1 MNKKPNYILYAV
13 ILLTVSFYAFLT
25 GCKGSSSTNPTAVYY
40 YNGSSTPQDI
50 NVNITNDG
58 KVVRTSAPSGKL
70 VIEAP
75 EANTFDSDV
84 ILKITESPS
93 VGNESSLLTVGS
105 TIYGITATKDGVPV
119 NMLSHPLNITFS
131 NEEKLNGASGY
142 YIGIKDID
150 RGDWQFINVYSANPS
165 MRTAFT
171 SSNQFS
177 YSIYKN
183 NILVTLFADLRN
195 LLQNT
200 PKVSGVIATLT
211 PAVISTN
218 NSKYSEDLKV
228 NLLLSGE
235 NLSGLVSEDY
245 KLKIVYFSSD
255 SRSTVLKVDNET
267 ISESSK
273 NTQTI
278 GTDCAHYFQFVPLSI
293 NYSAGFA
300 PSISFDLNLKDMA
313 LSEFPT
319 NFIVEISNND
329 TKSLSFAYSS
339 LLAFAR
345 SSSGTAENTD
355 TSTNTD
361 TETGTDTGTNTG
373 TDTDTEPKAVV
384 SLKSPAEDFPV
395 ANSKVELEF
404 SEDIAWNDESKA
416 RITIDNNAVINDYSY
431 SNKVLSLT
439 FKDRLAYNT
448 TYVLNIT
455 DMAGVE
461 NTALV
466 FKTADAGTVSLK
478 SDAVDFQVS
487 NSNIELEFSTD
498 IPWSMANKDKISI
511 DNNAEITDFT
521 YSNKILTLSLRKKLK
536 FASLYLIKID
546 GLDGIENNTL
556 VLRTEGNAEASL
568 KSASEDAAINAPIE
582 VEFSKDIYFE
592 NDDISNI
599 SLNNG
604 AEIAGC
610 SYANKV
616 LTLRVKDKLNYDTLY
631 TLTFNNVNGVA
642 ASKTFNIKTQ
652 KINARPVISL
662 AEDSIMPNMNGR
674 TSLQPKFFI
683 NFGKAIASSALALK
697 NIKLNN
703 SDLPEGCTLEFD
715 ADMQNAVLGFA
726 NNLDEAKDC
735 ILSINAYTDE
745 DKGNINAVEF
755 TFKTMPSENLPG
767 SGTIDNPFLVYHQGH
782 LSQLNNT
789 TPINYLQGNYFFK
802 QMDDIN
808 LTGDWSPIG
817 NAYTR
822 FNGKYDGNSKVISN
836 IKCSSEIECFG
847 LFGYI
852 YSGSVSNLT
861 IRNADIVGGRYYLS
875 AFSGKIENSNVEN
888 LKIEGNVNLSSHS
901 GDGYEIG
908 ALAGWATNNTFRNIS
923 INAVLNIK
931 DVDGYHGGLIGW
943 SNNNEIINCC
953 VDSPE
958 GLIKGNYNVG
968 GLLGYSSKCKISN
981 TYAHIKIWSNDGS
994 VGGIAGYFSDSS
1006 ISNCYSDCQ
1015 ITIVDNDNGYGGLI
1029 GNMYSSKVENSY
1041 ASGSITLDCTKVR
1054 YCGTLTGYIDDED
1067 TVENSFSSVII
1078 SVGESYTYDG
1088 DSRTYNPNAV
1098 GTSLWCRYDSS
1109 LSFVASAEQR
1119 HSM

>member
-119 NMLSHPLNITFS
+119 NMLCHPLNITFS

-150 RGDWQFINVYSANPS
+150 SGDWQFINVYSANPS

-171 SSNQFS
+171 SSSQFS

-183 NILVTLFADLRN
+183 NILVALFADLRN

-255 SRSTVLKVDNET
+255 RRSTVLKVDNET

-339 LLAFAR
+339 LLAFSR

-355 TSTNTD
+355 TNTD
-361 TETGTDTGTNTG
+361 
-373 TDTDTEPKAVV
+373 TDTDTEAETGTGTSTGTDSEPQAVV
-384 SLKSPAEDFPV
+384 SLKSPAVDFPV

-404 SEDIAWNDESKA
+404 SEDIVWNDEAKA
-416 RITIDNNAVINDYSY
+416 KITIDNNAVINDYSY
-431 SNKVLSLT
+431 SNKKLTLT

-461 NTALV
+461 NIALV

-487 NSNIELEFSTD
+487 NSNIEL
-498 IPWSMANKDKISI
+498 
-511 DNNAEITDFT
+511 
-521 YSNKILTLSLRKKLK
+521 
-536 FASLYLIKID
+536 
-546 GLDGIENNTL
+546 
-556 VLRTEGNAEASL
+556 
-568 KSASEDAAINAPIE
+568 
-582 VEFSKDIYFE
+582 
-592 NDDISNI
+592 
-599 SLNNG
+599 
-604 AEIAGC
+604 
-610 SYANKV
+610 
-616 LTLRVKDKLNYDTLY
+616 
-631 TLTFNNVNGVA
+631 
-642 ASKTFNIKTQ
+642 
-652 KINARPVISL
+652 
-662 AEDSIMPNMNGR
+662 
-674 TSLQPKFFI
+674 
-683 NFGKAIASSALALK
+683 
-697 NIKLNN
+697 
-703 SDLPEGCTLEFD
+703 
-715 ADMQNAVLGFA
+715 
-726 NNLDEAKDC
+726 
-735 ILSINAYTDE
+735 
-745 DKGNINAVEF
+745 
-755 TFKTMPSENLPG
+755 
-767 SGTIDNPFLVYHQGH
+767 
-782 LSQLNNT
+782 
-789 TPINYLQGNYFFK
+789 
-802 QMDDIN
+802 
-808 LTGDWSPIG
+808 
-817 NAYTR
+817 
-822 FNGKYDGNSKVISN
+822 
-836 IKCSSEIECFG
+836 
-847 LFGYI
+847 
-852 YSGSVSNLT
+852 
-861 IRNADIVGGRYYLS
+861 
-875 AFSGKIENSNVEN
+875 
-888 LKIEGNVNLSSHS
+888 
-901 GDGYEIG
+901 
-908 ALAGWATNNTFRNIS
+908 
-923 INAVLNIK
+923 
-931 DVDGYHGGLIGW
+931 
-943 SNNNEIINCC
+943 
-953 VDSPE
+953 
-958 GLIKGNYNVG
+958 
-968 GLLGYSSKCKISN
+968 
-981 TYAHIKIWSNDGS
+981 
-994 VGGIAGYFSDSS
+994 
-1006 ISNCYSDCQ
+1006 
-1015 ITIVDNDNGYGGLI
+1015 
-1029 GNMYSSKVENSY
+1029 
-1041 ASGSITLDCTKVR
+1041 
-1054 YCGTLTGYIDDED
+1054 
-1067 TVENSFSSVII
+1067 
-1078 SVGESYTYDG
+1078 
-1088 DSRTYNPNAV
+1088 
-1098 GTSLWCRYDSS
+1098 
-1109 LSFVASAEQR
+1109 
-1119 HSM
+1119 